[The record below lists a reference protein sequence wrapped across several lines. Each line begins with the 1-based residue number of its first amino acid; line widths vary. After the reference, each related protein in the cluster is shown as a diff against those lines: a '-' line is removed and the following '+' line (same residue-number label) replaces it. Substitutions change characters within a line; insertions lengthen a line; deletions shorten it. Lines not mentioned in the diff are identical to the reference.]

1 MDIEAPVTQVPKHL
15 QFRVAL
21 LLAVT
26 LVIAVGF
33 VVYALY
39 ARGVFEAVQRLTLVA
54 DNAEGV
60 TVRMGLTF
68 AGFPIGTVRR
78 ITLND
83 AGKARIEIDVPRD
96 DAKWLRTSSVF
107 TIERGLV
114 GGAKIRAFSGNLR
127 DPPLPDGA
135 VRPVLRGDTAEEV
148 PQLVATARGILENME
163 RLTGTGGSVHATL
176 ANLQT
181 LSERMAGRHG
191 VLGAVLGNDEQAA
204 KVIGTIE
211 RANTLLASLERAST
225 RLDTL
230 LANTDRRVLGDGG
243 VVDETRKVVMQAEAL
258 LGDVRGSLKKLDAV
272 LVDAQSVGS
281 SAKAATADLGQLR
294 AEVDESVRKIAHL
307 VDEINRKWPFQRESE
322 ITLP

>member
-39 ARGVFEAVQRLTLVA
+39 ARGVFEAVQRVTLVA

-60 TVRMGLTF
+60 SVRMNLTF

-83 AGKARIEIDVPRD
+83 AGKARIEIDVPHD

-114 GGAKIRAFSGNLR
+114 GGAKIRAYSGNLQ

-163 RLTGTGGSVHATL
+163 RLTGAGGSVQSTL

-191 VLGAVLGNDEQAA
+191 VLGAVLGSDEQAA

-243 VVDETRKVVMQAEAL
+243 VVDETRKVVVQAEAL

-272 LVDAQSVGS
+272 LADAQSVGA

-294 AEVDESVRKIAHL
+294 AEVNESVRKIARL
-307 VDEINRKWPFQRESE
+307 IDEINRKWPFQRESE

>member
-1 MDIEAPVTQVPKHL
+1 
-15 QFRVAL
+15 
-21 LLAVT
+21 
-26 LVIAVGF
+26 VIAIGF

-54 DNAEGV
+54 DNADGV
-60 TVRMGLTF
+60 SVRMDLTF
-68 AGFPIGTVRR
+68 SGFPIGTVRR
-78 ITLND
+78 ITLNEV
-83 AGKARIEIDVPRD
+83 GKAKIEIDVPQD

-114 GGAKIRAFSGNLR
+114 GSAKIRAYSGNLQ

-135 VRPVLRGDTAEEV
+135 VRPVLRGDAADEV
-148 PQLVATARGILENME
+148 PQLVATARGILENLE
-163 RLTGTGGSVHATL
+163 RLTGTGGSVHSTL
-176 ANLQT
+176 ANLQK

-191 VLGAVLGNDEQAA
+191 VLGAVLGDEEQAA

-211 RANTLLASLERAST
+211 RASTLLASLERASA

-230 LANTDRRVLGDGG
+230 LANTDRRVLGEGG
-243 VVDETRKVVMQAEAL
+243 VVDETRKVVVQAEAL

-272 LVDAQSVGS
+272 LADAQSVGS
-281 SAKAATADLGQLR
+281 SAKAATADLAQLR
-294 AEVDESVRKIAHL
+294 AEVDESVRKIARL
-307 VDEINRKWPFQRESE
+307 IDEINRKWPFQRETE

>member
-1 MDIEAPVTQVPKHL
+1 MDIEAPVTQIPKHL

-21 LLAVT
+21 LLALT
-26 LVIAVGF
+26 LVIGVGF
-33 VVYALY
+33 VMYALY

-60 TVRMGLTF
+60 TVRMDLTF

-83 AGKARIEIDVPRD
+83 AGKARIELDVPRD

-114 GGAKIRAFSGNLR
+114 GGAKIRAYSGNLQ

-163 RLTGTGGSVHATL
+163 RLTGAGGSVQATL

-191 VLGAVLGNDEQAA
+191 VLGVVMGNEEQAA

-243 VVDETRKVVMQAEAL
+243 VVDETRKVVVQAEAV
-258 LGDVRGSLKKLDAV
+258 LGDVRGSLRKLDAV
-272 LVDAQSVGS
+272 LADAQSVGS

-294 AEVDESVRKIAHL
+294 AEVDESVRKIARL

>member
-1 MDIEAPVTQVPKHL
+1 MDIEAPLTQVPKHL

-60 TVRMGLTF
+60 SVRMDLTF
-68 AGFPIGTVRR
+68 SGFPIGTVRR
-78 ITLND
+78 IALDET
-83 AGKARIEIDVPRD
+83 GKARIEIDVPQHE
-96 DAKWLRTSSVF
+96 AKWLRTSSVF
-107 TIERGLV
+107 TLERGFV
-114 GGAKIRAFSGNLR
+114 GGAKIRVFSGNLQ

-135 VRPVLRGDTAEEV
+135 VRSVLRGDTTEEV
-148 PQLVATARGILENME
+148 PQLVATARGILENLE
-163 RLTGTGGSVHATL
+163 RLTGTGGTVQSTL

-191 VLGAVLGNDEQAA
+191 LLGAVLGSDEQAA

-211 RANTLLASLERAST
+211 RANALLASLERAST

-243 VVDETRKVVMQAEAL
+243 VVDETRRVVVQAEAL
-258 LGDVRGSLKKLDAV
+258 LGEVRGSLKKLDA
-272 LVDAQSVGS
+272 LLADAQTVGA
-281 SAKAATADLGQLR
+281 SAKAATTDLAQLR
-294 AEVDESVRKIAHL
+294 AEVDASVRKIARL
-307 VDEINRKWPFQRESE
+307 VDEINRMWPFQRETE

>member
-1 MDIEAPVTQVPKHL
+1 MDIEAPVTQIPKHL

-21 LLAVT
+21 LLALT
-26 LVIAVGF
+26 LVIGVGF
-33 VVYALY
+33 VMYALY

-96 DAKWLRTSSVF
+96 DAKWLRSSSVF

-114 GGAKIRAFSGNLR
+114 GGAKIRAYSGNLQ
-127 DPPLPDGA
+127 DPPLADGA

-163 RLTGTGGSVHATL
+163 RLTGTGGSVQATL

-191 VLGAVLGNDEQAA
+191 VLGAVMGNEEQAA

-243 VVDETRKVVMQAEAL
+243 VVDEARKVVVQAEAV
-258 LGDVRGSLKKLDAV
+258 LGDVRGSLRKLDAV
-272 LVDAQSVGS
+272 LADAQSVGS

-294 AEVDESVRKIAHL
+294 AEVDESVRKIARL

>member
-60 TVRMGLTF
+60 SVRMDLTF

-114 GGAKIRAFSGNLR
+114 GGAKIRAYSGNLQ

-176 ANLQT
+176 ANLQA

-191 VLGAVLGNDEQAA
+191 VLGAVLGNEEQAA

-243 VVDETRKVVMQAEAL
+243 VVDETRKVVVQAEAL

-272 LVDAQSVGS
+272 LADAQSVGS

-294 AEVDESVRKIAHL
+294 AEVDESVRKIARL
-307 VDEINRKWPFQRESE
+307 IDEINRKWPFQRESE

>member
-1 MDIEAPVTQVPKHL
+1 MDIEAPVTQIPKHL

-21 LLAVT
+21 LLALT
-26 LVIAVGF
+26 LVIGVGF
-33 VVYALY
+33 VMY

-60 TVRMGLTF
+60 TVRMDLTF

-83 AGKARIEIDVPRD
+83 AGKARIELDVPRD

-114 GGAKIRAFSGNLR
+114 GGAKIRAYSGNLQ

-163 RLTGTGGSVHATL
+163 RLTGAGGSVQATL

-191 VLGAVLGNDEQAA
+191 VLGAVLGSDEQA
-204 KVIGTIE
+204 V
-211 RANTLLASLERAST
+211 
-225 RLDTL
+225 
-230 LANTDRRVLGDGG
+230 RV
-243 VVDETRKVVMQAEAL
+243 
-258 LGDVRGSLKKLDAV
+258 
-272 LVDAQSVGS
+272 
-281 SAKAATADLGQLR
+281 
-294 AEVDESVRKIAHL
+294 
-307 VDEINRKWPFQRESE
+307 
-322 ITLP
+322 

>member
-1 MDIEAPVTQVPKHL
+1 MDIEAPVTHVPKHL

-39 ARGVFEAVQRLTLVA
+39 ARGVFEAGQRLTLVA

-60 TVRMGLTF
+60 TVRMDLTF

-114 GGAKIRAFSGNLR
+114 GGAKIRAYSGNLQ

-163 RLTGTGGSVHATL
+163 RLTGTGGSVQATL

-191 VLGAVLGNDEQAA
+191 VLGAVMGNEEQAA

-243 VVDETRKVVMQAEAL
+243 VVDETRKVAVQAEAV

-294 AEVDESVRKIAHL
+294 AEVDESVRKIARL

>member
-1 MDIEAPVTQVPKHL
+1 MDIEAPVTHIPKHL

-21 LLAVT
+21 LLAAT

-60 TVRMGLTF
+60 TVRMALTF

-96 DAKWLRTSSVF
+96 DAKWLRASSVF

-114 GGAKIRAFSGNLR
+114 GGAKIRAYSGNLQ
-127 DPPLPDGA
+127 DPPLADGA

-163 RLTGTGGSVHATL
+163 RLTGTGGSVQATL

-191 VLGAVLGNDEQAA
+191 VLGAVMGNEEQAA

-243 VVDETRKVVMQAEAL
+243 VVDEARKVVVQAEAV
-258 LGDVRGSLKKLDAV
+258 LGDVRGSLRKLDAV
-272 LVDAQSVGS
+272 LADAQSVGS

-294 AEVDESVRKIAHL
+294 AEVDESVRKIARL

>member
-60 TVRMGLTF
+60 GVRMNLTF

-114 GGAKIRAFSGNLR
+114 GGAKIRAYSGNLQ

-163 RLTGTGGSVHATL
+163 RLTGTGGSVQATL

-181 LSERMAGRHG
+181 LSERMTGRHG
-191 VLGAVLGNDEQAA
+191 VLGAVLGNEEQAA

-211 RANTLLASLERAST
+211 RANALLATLERAST

-272 LVDAQSVGS
+272 LADAQSVGS

-294 AEVDESVRKIAHL
+294 AEVDESVRKIARL
-307 VDEINRKWPFQRESE
+307 VEEINRKWPFQRESE

>member
-1 MDIEAPVTQVPKHL
+1 MDIEAPVTHVPKHL

-60 TVRMGLTF
+60 SVRMDLTF

-114 GGAKIRAFSGNLR
+114 GGAKIRAYSGNLQ
-127 DPPLPDGA
+127 DPPLADGA
-135 VRPVLRGDTAEEV
+135 VRPALRGDTAEEV

-163 RLTGTGGSVHATL
+163 RLTGAGGSVQATL

-191 VLGAVLGNDEQAA
+191 VLGAVMGTEEQAA

-243 VVDETRKVVMQAEAL
+243 VVDETRKVVVQAEAV

-272 LVDAQSVGS
+272 LADAQSVGS

-294 AEVDESVRKIAHL
+294 AEVDESVRKIARL

>member
-1 MDIEAPVTQVPKHL
+1 MDIEAPVTHVPKHL

-39 ARGVFEAVQRLTLVA
+39 ARGVFEAGQRLTLVA

-60 TVRMGLTF
+60 TVRMDLTF

-114 GGAKIRAFSGNLR
+114 GGAKIRAYSGNLQ

-163 RLTGTGGSVHATL
+163 RLTGTGGSVQATL

-191 VLGAVLGNDEQAA
+191 VLGAVMGTEEQAA

-243 VVDETRKVVMQAEAL
+243 VVDEMRKVVVQAEAV

-294 AEVDESVRKIAHL
+294 AEVDESVRKIARL